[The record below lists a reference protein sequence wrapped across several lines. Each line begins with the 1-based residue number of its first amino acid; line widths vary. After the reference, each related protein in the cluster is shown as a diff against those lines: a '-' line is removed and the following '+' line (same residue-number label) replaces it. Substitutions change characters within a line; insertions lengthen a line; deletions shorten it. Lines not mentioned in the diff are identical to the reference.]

1 MGEDIIVD
9 GRDAHDKQDLTEG
22 LVVAMR
28 STSAADPEL
37 LASFIY
43 RNAGPD
49 LEANHQGLERD
60 IIKLRGRILD
70 AMNAIQTSAR
80 RILDTPVVRQE
91 LNEVEQTIAELLGE
105 LEANYSHV
113 EKARQYLAL
122 LAEIADFPVPLNLNA
137 FREKPELD
145 VTTSRVVLAV
155 KEYCS
160 IKDIPFTGGPRS
172 MQADKKAM
180 HIAKAEAAKLVKE
193 VLDALHLDHK
203 PAQIATYMNK
213 ARSAFSI

>member
-49 LEANHQGLERD
+49 LEAKHQGLERD
-60 IIKLRGRILD
+60 IIKLRGPLLD
-70 AMNAIQTSAR
+70 AMKKIQTSAR
-80 RILDTPVVRQE
+80 SILDTPVVRHE

-105 LEANYSHV
+105 LEANYGHV

-122 LAEIADFPVPLNLNA
+122 LAEIADFPVPSDLNA
-137 FREKPELD
+137 FGEKSELD

-155 KEYCS
+155 AEYCS
-160 IKDIPFTGGPRS
+160 IKNIPFTGDPRRTL
-172 MQADKKAM
+172 ADDKAV
-180 HIAKAEAAKLVKE
+180 HIVKIKAAKLVKE
-193 VLDALHLDHK
+193 VLDALDLDPK
-203 PAQIATYMNK
+203 PAQIATHMKK
-213 ARSAFSI
+213 ARSAFSR

>member
-80 RILDTPVVRQE
+80 SILDTPVIRQE

-105 LEANYSHV
+105 LEANYNHV

-155 KEYCS
+155 EEYCS

-172 MQADKKAM
+172 TQADNKAV

-193 VLDALHLDHK
+193 VLDALDLEHD
-203 PAQIATYMNK
+203 PAQIATHMK
-213 ARSAFSI
+213 RARRAFSR

>member
-37 LASFIY
+37 LASLIY

-49 LEANHQGLERD
+49 LEAKHQGLQDD
-60 IIKLRGRILD
+60 IVKLRKPLLA
-70 AMNAIQTSAR
+70 AMTEIQTVAR
-80 RILDTPVVRQE
+80 SILGTPTVRQE

-105 LEANYSHV
+105 SEANYSHV
-113 EKARQYLAL
+113 EKARKYLVL
-122 LAEIADFPVPLNLNA
+122 LAEIADFPVPSNLNA
-137 FREKPELD
+137 FAVKPELD

-155 KEYCS
+155 EEYCS

-172 MQADKKAM
+172 TQADNKAV
-180 HIAKAEAAKLVKE
+180 HIAKSEAAKLVKE
-193 VLDALHLDHK
+193 VLDALGLVHK
-203 PAQIATYMNK
+203 PAQIATHMKK
-213 ARSAFSI
+213 ARSVLSR